1 MTLSTKR
8 LMTCQSAVAVVL
20 ALAVAAC
27 SSAPAEDPA
36 VTAAR
41 EARAAEQRA
50 AKAAAEA
57 RAAEEQRQAI
67 RAHNTQMEGK
77 IASYQ
82 IGKTSWKQVQSD
94 FGLTYRDNLLNPTA
108 GKVVMLSTVRTATQ
122 RFDDP
127 SKSTPLVGRIV
138 IGTWKGT
145 RRKGQVLVNYD
156 RHPEHFNVLV
166 TLDFVNN
173 MLVEKY

>member
-1 MTLSTKR
+1 MSTSYRPTILVQLTIMASLAATL
-8 LMTCQSAVAVVL
+8 AG
-20 ALAVAAC
+20 C
-27 SSAPAEDPA
+27 SSPPKQEDPA

-50 AKAAAEA
+50 AAA
-57 RAAEEQRQAI
+57 RAAEKERQAI
-67 RAHNTQMEGK
+67 QLHNTKMERKLSGYELQKTTWNQVHDDFAMTYRQMVLNPIPGK
-77 IASYQ
+77 IA
-82 IGKTSWKQVQSD
+82 
-94 FGLTYRDNLLNPTA
+94 
-108 GKVVMLSTVRTATQ
+108 MLSSVRTATQ

-145 RRKGQVLVNYD
+145 KRKGQVLVSYD
-156 RHPEHFNVLV
+156 RHPEHYDVLR

-173 MLVEKY
+173 ILVKKY